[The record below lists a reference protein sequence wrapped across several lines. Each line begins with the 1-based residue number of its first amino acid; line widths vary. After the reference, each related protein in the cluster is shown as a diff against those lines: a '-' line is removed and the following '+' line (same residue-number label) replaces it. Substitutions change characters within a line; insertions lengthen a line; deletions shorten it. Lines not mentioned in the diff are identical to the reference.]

1 MKRFLTLIM
10 ALIVVASVTACG
22 RQSNPM
28 GTVVVGEVEA
38 NTSAKAT
45 AVSYSDGTVVTRFIL
60 DENGTWRWA
69 ENASLPLQEGAV
81 QEVLDGVA
89 ILSQL
94 KPLAN
99 IDEISAYGLESPTR
113 YVAVSY
119 SDDTKVV
126 FYLNYQD
133 KGGLWYMRTADAEK
147 VYIAPAEVCELT
159 TRGVYDMMQLPALPE
174 LTEDNIKNITVRQG
188 EESVVLTYKDN
199 TWFHGYNPA
208 GAKQVMIDAVMGLQ
222 IAKCIDY
229 APAEGAA
236 AVCGLTEPVA
246 TVVVKYVN
254 TVGVETEETI
264 TIGDYRESMDGYY
277 AQINGDSAIYLLAAE
292 AVEPILK

>member
-1 MKRFLTLIM
+1 MKRFLTLIIT
-10 ALIVVASVTACG
+10 LIMMMSVTACG

-38 NTSAKAT
+38 ASSAKAT

-69 ENASLPLQEGAV
+69 EDTSLPLQEGAV

-119 SDDTKVV
+119 SDDTKAV

-133 KGGLWYMRTADAEK
+133 KGELWYMRTADTTK
-147 VYIAPAEVCELT
+147 VYIAPTEVCQLT
-159 TRGVYDMMQLPALPE
+159 TRGVYDMMQLPSLPE
-174 LTEDNIKNITVRQG
+174 LTEDNIKNITVKQG
-188 EESVVLTYKDN
+188 EESVVLTYKDGV
-199 TWFHGYNPA
+199 WFHGYNPA
-208 GAKQVMIDAVMGLQ
+208 GTKQAVIDAVMGLE

-236 AVCGLTEPVA
+236 AVCGLTEPAA
-246 TVVVKYVN
+246 TVAVKYVN